1 MGDRAKIYT
10 AVFFAA
16 AAGLAFEVS
25 LTRIFSISLWYHFA
39 FMVISI
45 AMLGLSASGTAI
57 SLFPR
62 LKNISRL
69 GSYCFFLGLSLSAG
83 YLLINRFPFDPVK
96 LQWSNWQ
103 ILYIGAYYVVLMF
116 PFFFVGLIIA
126 GAFASASRMAPRIYA
141 ADLLGAGFG
150 SVAILFLISLKGPEY
165 PVFLLSIVLW
175 VLSFLMGGRAVKIAA
190 ALMIPL
196 LLLTLLLLP
205 GYIRMHI
212 SPYKEMPLA
221 LRYPGARHLRTDHS
235 AFSRIDTFE
244 SPAVRFAPGLSL
256 KYRETLPH
264 QVGFSIDGDA
274 INAVTSAKDKKK
286 LLFLSYLPAALVY
299 EMAADNEDVLV
310 LDPRG
315 GLGVLLARHYRSSNV
330 YKVESNPLLVKV
342 VRRHRRLSG
351 SIYRQH
357 TWTGLGRA
365 WLKSQSL
372 TFDIIELSLMSGIP
386 GRASAL
392 AEDYRLTKEAFC
404 EYIRHLKPDGM
415 LSLSLYITPPPR
427 REYRLLT
434 TLLSAMEEAGIGDP
448 SGHLAAIRSWG
459 SLTLLMKRTPLTAA
473 ENEGLK
479 TFSRQRL
486 FDLVYYPGM
495 RPEEADFFIQTQGQS
510 LFRAFVNLIDKESRS
525 KFIEECLFDIAPVF
539 DDRPFFHYFMKFKN
553 IRQIYRMT
561 GGKWEYFIREG
572 YILAPILVQVLVFS
586 LLLIFLPLIFKIR
599 GARVSGREGKRTM
612 LFYFAFLGLGFMFLE
627 VGLIQ
632 RSILVLE
639 NSAYAV
645 AVVLAALLIG
655 SGCGSLLSTKLK
667 ALATPRLTLAIAL
680 LIPLYCLATP
690 LYFAI
695 IMPLVPGLKFFLL
708 FVFVLPLGLFLGIP
722 FPSGIRFL
730 GRANPELIPWAWAM
744 NGFFSVMAPI
754 IAMLLALS
762 FGFTPVFWLASSS
775 YLLAFLTFSLLSH
788 FADHGHE
795 AH

>member
-1 MGDRAKIYT
+1 MADRAKIFT

-45 AMLGLSASGTAI
+45 AMLGLALSGTAI
-57 SLFPR
+57 SLFPK

-69 GSYCFFLGLSLSAG
+69 GSYCLFLGLSLSAG
-83 YLLINRFPFDPVK
+83 YLLVNRFPFDPVK

-126 GAFASASRMAPRIYA
+126 GAFASASWMAPRIYA

-165 PVFLLSIVLW
+165 PIFWQSVVLW
-175 VLSFLMGGRAVKIAA
+175 VLAFLLGGRAVKIAA

-196 LLLTLLLLP
+196 LLLTLLLWP
-205 GYIRMHI
+205 GFFRMHI
-212 SPYKEMPLA
+212 SPYKEMPTA
-221 LRYPGARHLRTDHS
+221 LRYPGARHLRTYHS

-256 KYRETLPH
+256 KYQEPLPL
-264 QVGFSIDGDA
+264 QVGFAVDGDA
-274 INAVTSAKDKKK
+274 VNAVTSIQDREK
-286 LLFLSYLPAALVY
+286 LAFLSYLPAALVY
-299 EMAADNEDVLV
+299 EMAAGSDDVLV
-310 LDPRG
+310 LDPKG
-315 GLGVLLARHYRSSNV
+315 GLGVLLARHYRSSRV

-342 VRRHRRLSG
+342 VRRQRRLSG
-351 SIYRQH
+351 SIYRQR

-365 WLKSQSL
+365 WLKSHPL

-386 GRASAL
+386 GRTSAL
-392 AEDYRLTKEAFC
+392 AEDYRLTREAFS
-404 EYIRHLKPDGM
+404 EYIRHLKPGGL

-427 REYRLLT
+427 SEFRLLT
-434 TLLSAMEEAGIGDP
+434 TLVSAMAEAGIDDP

-459 SLTLLMKRTPLTAA
+459 SLTLVMKRTPLTAA
-473 ENEGLK
+473 EIEGIK

-486 FDLVYYPGM
+486 FDLLYYPGM
-495 RPEEADFFIQTQGQS
+495 RPGEADVFIQTQGQS
-510 LFRAFVNLIDKESRS
+510 LFRAFTNLINRESRS
-525 KFIEECLFDIAPVF
+525 KFIDDYLFDIAPVC
-539 DDRPFFHYFMKFKN
+539 DDRPFFHYFMKFEN
-553 IRQIYRMT
+553 MQQIYRMT

-586 LLLIFLPLIFKIR
+586 LILIFLPLIVKMR
-599 GARVSGREGKRTM
+599 RTEEETDSGRGGQGGM

-645 AVVLAALLIG
+645 AVVLASLLIG
-655 SGCGSLLSTKLK
+655 AGCGSLLSGRFKTVT
-667 ALATPRLTLAIAL
+667 APRLTLTVAL
-680 LIPLYCLATP
+680 LIPLYSLTTP
-690 LYFAI
+690 LYFAL
-695 IMPLVPGLKFFLL
+695 IMPLGLGLKFCLF

-730 GRANPELIPWAWAM
+730 GGANPQLIPWAWAI
-744 NGFFSVMAPI
+744 NGFFSVVAPI
-754 IAMLLALS
+754 VAMLLALS
-762 FGFTPVFWLASSS
+762 FGFTLIFWLASSS

-788 FADHGHE
+788 SPP
-795 AH
+795 